1 MGKGYALGSTASF
14 PDSEVGFSFDE
25 KAETHDLVAV
35 ACKTEGPEG
44 AGDADVRADGL
55 IDAEGLFTRA
65 FRSSSSLA
73 DGRSDGCGEAWR

>member
-1 MGKGYALGSTASF
+1 MQERAIFSESRAVRTGIGDGKGYALGSTASF

-44 AGDADVRADGL
+44 AGDA
-55 IDAEGLFTRA
+55 E
-65 FRSSSSLA
+65 S
-73 DGRSDGCGEAWR
+73 GRMVL